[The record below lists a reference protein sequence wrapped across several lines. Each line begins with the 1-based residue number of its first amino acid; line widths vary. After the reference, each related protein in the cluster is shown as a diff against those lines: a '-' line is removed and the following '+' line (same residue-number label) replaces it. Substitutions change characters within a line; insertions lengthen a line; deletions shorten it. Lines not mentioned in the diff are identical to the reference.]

1 MTQARMDWKRMELT
15 LDGHAGSA
23 PKGQDIV
30 CAAIS
35 ILSQAL
41 VNALADL
48 EMKNRCTHVMWEGN
62 QEDGYLKIAAQISWA
77 NLSLV
82 RGYFEVAVTG
92 LWMLADR
99 YPEYIRLKE
108 EK

>member
-1 MTQARMDWKRMELT
+1 MTKAKMNWKHMTLE

-23 PKGQDIV
+23 PYGKDIV

-35 ILSQAL
+35 ILTQSL

-48 EMKNRCTHVMWEGN
+48 QVQYNMAGIDWSGSAEEGK
-62 QEDGYLKIAAQISWA
+62 LKIRARVCWA

-82 RGYFEVAVTG
+82 RGYFEVTVTG
-92 LWMLADR
+92 LRMIAEK
-99 YPEYIRLKE
+99 YPEYINFE
-108 EK
+108 EE

>member
-1 MTQARMDWKRMELT
+1 MTKAKMDWRRMTLELN
-15 LDGHAGSA
+15 GHAGSA
-23 PKGQDIV
+23 PYGKDIV

-35 ILSQAL
+35 ILSQSL

-48 EMKNRCTHVMWEGN
+48 SVKYNMSGVNWSGSAEEGT
-62 QEDGYLKIAAQISWA
+62 LKVQALVCWA

-92 LWMLADR
+92 LRMIAEK
-99 YPEYIRLKE
+99 YPEYIQLE
-108 EK
+108 EEN

>member
-1 MTQARMDWKRMELT
+1 MTKAKMDWKHMTLE

-23 PKGQDIV
+23 PYGKDIV

-35 ILSQAL
+35 ILTQSL

-48 EMKNRCTHVMWEGN
+48 QVKEGMTAVHWRGSAEEGKLRI
-62 QEDGYLKIAAQISWA
+62 QADVCWA

-82 RGYFEVAVTG
+82 RGYFMVAVTG
-92 LWMLADR
+92 LRMIADK
-99 YPEYIRLKE
+99 YPEYIKFE
-108 EK
+108 EE

>member
-1 MTQARMDWKRMELT
+1 MTKAKMDWKKMTLE

-23 PKGQDIV
+23 PYGQDIV

-35 ILSQAL
+35 ILSQSL

-48 EMKNRCTHVMWEGN
+48 SVKYNLTGVQWFGTAEEGK
-62 QEDGYLKIAAQISWA
+62 LKVQAMVCWA

-92 LWMLADR
+92 LRMIAEK
-99 YPEYIRLKE
+99 YPEYIKLE
-108 EK
+108 EV